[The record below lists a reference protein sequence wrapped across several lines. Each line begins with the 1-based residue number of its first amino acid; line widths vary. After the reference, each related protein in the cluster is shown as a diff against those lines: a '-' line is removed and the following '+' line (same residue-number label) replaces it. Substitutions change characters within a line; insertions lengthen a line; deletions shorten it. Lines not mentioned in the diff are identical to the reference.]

1 MLNSQQHQN
10 IGPKATKSA
19 SLKCSNKKVII
30 TIIYLGLWWDLSGK
44 VLVDSPLRNSV
55 WSYLIWNFSFLFIQ
69 KHMVTSVTKRVSGWK
84 LQCRI
89 DFFCVCVV
97 PPGLY
102 SLSVKHMIVKHYR
115 IFRLDNSW
123 YYISPRLTFQC
134 LEDMINHYSGASIS
148 QTTHMYCSGHVHN
161 RHAVALKIIHHVL
174 NIEAFLIS
182 GCHSIYFL
190 LWQNTLD
197 TKQEMRY
204 NMRAW

>member
-69 KHMVTSVTKRVSGWK
+69 KHMVTAVTKRVSGWK

-89 DFFCVCVV
+89 DFFLRVCRTPRSVFAVGEAHDRKALSHLQTGQQLVLYLPSPHFPVPWRYDQPLLWCVN
-97 PPGLY
+97 
-102 SLSVKHMIVKHYR
+102 
-115 IFRLDNSW
+115 FTND
-123 YYISPRLTFQC
+123 
-134 LEDMINHYSGASIS
+134 A
-148 QTTHMYCSGHVHN
+148 
-161 RHAVALKIIHHVL
+161 HVL
-174 NIEAFLIS
+174 F
-182 GCHSIYFL
+182 
-190 LWQNTLD
+190 WTR
-197 TKQEMRY
+197 T
-204 NMRAW
+204 